1 MPAKESCQK
10 SDTRPWRSQAANA
23 QRQLIPKATRRNCES
38 LFSAR
43 PESVSEARRENGTSV
58 ENVHLPGKTCLCQ
71 QFLQEKFLF
80 EHKETVDEMHRYELP
95 SLDGQLTLEILDTA
109 GIEEFPVMR
118 RLAIAHGDAFLILY
132 APNDLHSF
140 HIAEQMHDL
149 IVEIK
154 GDEPTP
160 LVVVANKSDVQSNDE
175 LKRIVE
181 ERWHRPL
188 VETSC
193 HQRDS
198 VVNAFRTLLQLAE
211 IPLPNNI
218 DIVRRSSDPSVSL
231 SSKRKSCVQQ

>member
-1 MPAKESCQK
+1 MR
-10 SDTRPWRSQAANA
+10 TFRLRRRS
-23 QRQLIPKATRRNCES
+23 
-38 LFSAR
+38 
-43 PESVSEARRENGTSV
+43 
-58 ENVHLPGKTCLCQ
+58 GKTCLCQ

-95 SLDGQLTLEILDTA
+95 SLDGHLTLEILDTA

-132 APNDLHSF
+132 AANDLHSF
-140 HIAEQMHDL
+140 HIAEQMHEL

-154 GDEPTP
+154 GDEAIP

-175 LKRIVE
+175 LKRSVE
-181 ERWHRPL
+181 EQWRRPL

-193 HQRDS
+193 HQRES

-211 IPLPNNI
+211 IPLPLNI
-218 DIVRRSSDPSVSL
+218 DVVRRSSDPSPSL
-231 SSKRKSCVQQ
+231 SSTRKSCVQQ